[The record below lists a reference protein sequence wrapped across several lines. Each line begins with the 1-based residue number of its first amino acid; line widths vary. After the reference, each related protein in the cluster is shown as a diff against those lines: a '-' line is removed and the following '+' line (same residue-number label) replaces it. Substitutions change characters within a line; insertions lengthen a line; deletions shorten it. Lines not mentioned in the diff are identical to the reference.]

1 MSKKPA
7 LGRGLG
13 ALLNP
18 NAVPGAP
25 LRQPGPSP
33 TSIPPSS
40 AVPVASSAE
49 PEAPAHEEAWVV
61 GQMAGSIAL
70 IPIADIEANPDQ
82 PRRQFEEAAL
92 EELARSIKELGIIQP
107 ITVRRIRANRY
118 QIISGERRFRA
129 SQLAGMDAVPVYI
142 READDQTLLEMALVE
157 NIQREDL
164 HAIEIAVSLKRLME
178 ECNLT
183 QDALGSRIGKDR
195 STIANYVRLLKLPAE
210 MQLAVSEKKISM
222 GHARALLGID
232 SQAWQEEVFSRILR
246 EGLSVR
252 QTESLAAEGGKKAPT
267 APSTT
272 VALGFNEQKV
282 LADLQDRFGKKAA
295 LRPHSGGGGK
305 IELRYDSAE
314 DLDRILSLMDL

>member
-1 MSKKPA
+1 MATADGQPVHAEA
-7 LGRGLG
+7 L
-13 ALLNP
+13 
-18 NAVPGAP
+18 
-25 LRQPGPSP
+25 
-33 TSIPPSS
+33 
-40 AVPVASSAE
+40 
-49 PEAPAHEEAWVV
+49 VV

-70 IPIADIEANPDQ
+70 IPISDIEANPDQ

-232 SQAWQEEVFSRILR
+232 SQAWQEEVFGRILR

-252 QTESLAAEGGKKAPT
+252 QTESLAAEGGKKA
-267 APSTT
+267 STVPGAT
-272 VALGFNEQKV
+272 VVLGFNEQKV
-282 LADLQDRFGKKAA
+282 LADLQDRFGKKAV
-295 LRPHSGGGGK
+295 LRPHAGGGGK

>member
-13 ALLNP
+13 ALLHP
-18 NAVPGAP
+18 NTTPGAP
-25 LRQPGPSP
+25 LRPAPTGAAFGASSPPLSNPSA
-33 TSIPPSS
+33 
-40 AVPVASSAE
+40 AVPAS
-49 PEAPAHEEAWVV
+49 EETLVI
-61 GQMAGSIAL
+61 GQMAGAIAL
-70 IPIADIEANPDQ
+70 IPISDIEANPDQ

-195 STIANYVRLLKLPAE
+195 STIANYIRLLKLPAE

-232 SQAWQEEVFSRILR
+232 SLAWQEEVFARILK

-252 QTESLAAEGGKKAPT
+252 QTESLASEGGKKA
-267 APSTT
+267 STSSPAT
-272 VALGFNEQKV
+272 VILGFNEQKV

-295 LRPHSGGGGK
+295 LRPQAGGGGK